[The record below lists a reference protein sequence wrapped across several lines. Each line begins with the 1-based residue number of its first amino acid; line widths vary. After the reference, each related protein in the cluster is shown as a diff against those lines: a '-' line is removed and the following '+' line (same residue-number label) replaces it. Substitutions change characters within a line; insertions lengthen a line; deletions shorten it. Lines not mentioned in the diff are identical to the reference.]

1 MILDI
6 EQETLPREELQALQL
21 HRLRATVERCYQTV
35 KYYRDA
41 MDELGVKP
49 RHIQSVADVRLLP
62 FTKKE
67 NLRENYPFGMFAVP
81 TDQVVRIHAS
91 SGTTG
96 KPTVVGYTRRDVRT
110 WARVMARSLAAA
122 GMRAGDRLHNAY
134 GYGLFTGG
142 LGLHYGAEELGV
154 MVTPISGGQTQRQI
168 MLIQDFEPTALSCT
182 PSYALNLAEAA
193 ESMNVDLRK
202 LPLEVGIFGAEPW
215 TEEMRYELES
225 RLGINAVDIYGLSE
239 VIGPGV
245 AIECIEAKN
254 GLHVF
259 EDHFLI
265 EAVDVNTGQPIPY
278 GEAGEIVITS
288 LTKEA
293 FPVIRYRTRDVSVL
307 NPAPCRCGRT
317 HVRMKRVTGRTDDM
331 LIIRGVNVFPSQVEA
346 ILMQT
351 ETLSP
356 FYQLEISREGNL
368 DLLTVNVEG
377 SPPWLP
383 KGRKP
388 WIGSRTRPKRTSRI
402 LSALLLGSWSNA
414 LVICPVP
421 RVRQC
426 GSSTIAS
433 IRKDETEKVMSFHL
447 EPFSFTLR
455 ALKPLIRD

>member
-6 EQETLPREELQALQL
+6 DQETLPREELQALQL
-21 HRLRATVERCYQTV
+21 RRLRSTVERCYQTV
-35 KYYRDA
+35 KYYREA
-41 MDELGVKP
+41 MDELGV
-49 RHIQSVADVRLLP
+49 RSHHLQSVADVRLLP

-96 KPTVVGYTRRDVRT
+96 KPTVVGYTRRDVST

-122 GMRAGDRLHNAY
+122 GLRPGDRLHNAY

-168 MLIQDFEPTALSCT
+168 MLIRDFEPTGLSCT
-182 PSYALNLAEAA
+182 PSYALNIAETADD
-193 ESMNVDLRK
+193 MNIDLRK
-202 LPLEVGIFGAEPW
+202 MSLKVGIFGAEPW

-225 RLGINAVDIYGLSE
+225 RLGIDAIDIYGLSE

-245 AIECIEAKN
+245 GIECIEAKN
-254 GLHVF
+254 GLHIF

-265 EAVDVNTGQPIPY
+265 EAVDIDTGEPIPY
-278 GEAGEIVITS
+278 GESGEIVITS

-293 FPVIRYRTRDVSVL
+293 FPVIRYRTRDISIL

-317 HVRMKRVTGRTDDM
+317 HLRMNRVTGRTDDM

-377 SPPWLP
+377 SPPLTAQGPEAMNRVGQKAQKDIKDFIGVTAKVVVKKTGELP
-383 KGRKP
+383 RSEGKAVRVIDHRKQ
-388 WIGSRTRPKRTSRI
+388 PK
-402 LSALLLGSWSNA
+402 
-414 LVICPVP
+414 
-421 RVRQC
+421 
-426 GSSTIAS
+426 
-433 IRKDETEKVMSFHL
+433 
-447 EPFSFTLR
+447 
-455 ALKPLIRD
+455 

>member
-6 EQETLPREELQALQL
+6 EQETLPREDLQALQL

-35 KYYRDA
+35 KYYRGA

-122 GMRAGDRLHNAY
+122 GMRPGDRLHNAY

-168 MLIQDFEPTALSCT
+168 MLIQDFEPTGLSCT

-193 ESMNVDLRK
+193 ENMNVDLRK
-202 LPLEVGIFGAEPW
+202 LPLKVGIFGAEPW

-225 RLGINAVDIYGLSE
+225 RIGIDAVDIYGLSE

-307 NPAPCRCGRT
+307 DPAPCRCGRT

-356 FYQLEISREGNL
+356 FYQLEIAREGNL

-377 SPPWLP
+377 SPPLVVQGQEAMDRVAH
-383 KGRKP
+383 KAQKDIKDF
-388 WIGSRTRPKRTSRI
+388 IGVTARVVVKRTGDLPRSEGKAVR
-402 LSALLLGSWSNA
+402 
-414 LVICPVP
+414 VIDHRKQP
-421 RVRQC
+421 R
-426 GSSTIAS
+426 
-433 IRKDETEKVMSFHL
+433 
-447 EPFSFTLR
+447 
-455 ALKPLIRD
+455 

>member
-1 MILDI
+1 MILDT
-6 EQETLPREELQALQL
+6 EQETLPREELQQLQVR
-21 HRLRATVERCYQTV
+21 RLRATVERCYQTV

-41 MDELGVKP
+41 MDELGVRP
-49 RHIQSVADVRLLP
+49 SHIQSVADVRLLP

-122 GMRAGDRLHNAY
+122 GLRPGDRLHNAY

-142 LGLHYGAEELGV
+142 LGFHYGAEELGV
-154 MVTPISGGQTQRQI
+154 MVTPVSGGQTQRQI
-168 MLIQDFEPTALSCT
+168 MLIQDFEPTGLSCT

-193 ESMNVDLRK
+193 ADMNVDLRK
-202 LPLEVGIFGAEPW
+202 LPLKVGIFGAEPW

-225 RLGINAVDIYGLSE
+225 RLGIDAVDIYGLSE
-239 VIGPGV
+239 IIGPGV
-245 AIECIEAKN
+245 ATECIEAKN

-265 EAVDVNTGQPIPY
+265 EAVDVDTGEPIPY

-293 FPVIRYRTRDVSVL
+293 FPVLRYRTRDVSVL
-307 NPAPCRCGRT
+307 DPAPCRCGRT

-356 FYQLEISREGNL
+356 FYQLEVSREGNL

-377 SPPWLP
+377 SPPLVAQGEAAMARVAH
-383 KGRKP
+383 KAQKDIKDF
-388 WIGSRTRPKRTSRI
+388 IGVSAKVAVKRTGDLPRSEGKAVR
-402 LSALLLGSWSNA
+402 
-414 LVICPVP
+414 VIDH
-421 RVRQC
+421 
-426 GSSTIAS
+426 
-433 IRKDETEKVMSFHL
+433 RKK
-447 EPFSFTLR
+447 
-455 ALKPLIRD
+455 

>member
-6 EQETLPREELQALQL
+6 DQETLPREALQELQLR
-21 HRLRATVERCYQTV
+21 RLRTTVERCYQTV
-35 KYYRDA
+35 KYYREA
-41 MDELGVKP
+41 MDELGVQP
-49 RHIQSVADVRLLP
+49 RHIQSLADVRLLP

-96 KPTVVGYTRRDVRT
+96 KPIVVGYTRRDIRT

-122 GMRAGDRLHNAY
+122 GLRPGDRLHNAY

-142 LGLHYGAEELGV
+142 LGLHYGAEELGL

-168 MLIQDFEPTALSCT
+168 MLIRDFEPTGLSCT
-182 PSYALNLAEAA
+182 PSYALNLAETADD
-193 ESMNVDLRK
+193 MGVDLRK
-202 LPLEVGIFGAEPW
+202 LPLKVGVFGAEPW

-225 RLGINAVDIYGLSE
+225 RLGIDAIDIYGLSE

-245 AIECIEAKN
+245 GIECIEAKS

-265 EAVDVNTGQPIPY
+265 EAVDVNTGQPLPY
-278 GEAGEIVITS
+278 GEPGEIVITS

-293 FPVIRYRTRDVSVL
+293 FPVIRYRTRDVSTL
-307 NPAPCRCGRT
+307 DPAPCRCGRT

-356 FYQLEISREGNL
+356 FYQLEVFREGNL
-368 DLLTVNVEG
+368 DTLVVNVEG
-377 SPPWLP
+377 SPPLVSQGQEAMARVGI
-383 KGRKP
+383 KAQKDIKDF
-388 WIGSRTRPKRTSRI
+388 IGVSARVVVKRTGEIPRSEGKAVR
-402 LSALLLGSWSNA
+402 
-414 LVICPVP
+414 VIDY
-421 RVRQC
+421 RRQ
-426 GSSTIAS
+426 S
-433 IRKDETEKVMSFHL
+433 K
-447 EPFSFTLR
+447 
-455 ALKPLIRD
+455 

>member
-6 EQETLPREELQALQL
+6 EPETLPREDLQALQL
-21 HRLRATVERCYQTV
+21 HRLRATVDRCYQTV

-49 RHIQSVADVRLLP
+49 RHIQSLADIRLLP

-110 WARVMARSLAAA
+110 WARLMARSLSAA

-193 ESMNVDLRK
+193 EDMNVDLRK
-202 LPLEVGIFGAEPW
+202 LSLQVGIFGAEPW

-225 RLGINAVDIYGLSE
+225 RLGIDAIDIYGLSE

-245 AIECIEAKN
+245 AVECLEAKN

-259 EDHFLI
+259 EDHFLV
-265 EAVDVNTGQPIPY
+265 EAVDVHTGQPLPY
-278 GEAGEIVITS
+278 GETGEIVFTS

-293 FPVIRYRTRDVSVL
+293 FPIIRYRTRDVSVL
-307 NPAPCRCGRT
+307 DPAPCRCGRT

-346 ILMQT
+346 VLMQT
-351 ETLSP
+351 ETLTP
-356 FYQLEISREGNL
+356 FYQLEVFREGNL

-377 SPPWLP
+377 SPPLVAQGP
-383 KGRKP
+383 DGMERVAHKAQKDIKDFIGVTARVVVKGTGEIPRSEGKAVRVIDHRKK
-388 WIGSRTRPKRTSRI
+388 T
-402 LSALLLGSWSNA
+402 
-414 LVICPVP
+414 
-421 RVRQC
+421 
-426 GSSTIAS
+426 
-433 IRKDETEKVMSFHL
+433 KD
-447 EPFSFTLR
+447 
-455 ALKPLIRD
+455 

>member
-1 MILDI
+1 MILDT
-6 EQETLPREELQALQL
+6 EQETLPREELQGLQL
-21 HRLRATVERCYQTV
+21 RRLRATVERCYQTV
-35 KYYRDA
+35 KYYRGA

-49 RHIQSVADVRLLP
+49 HHIQSVADVRLLP

-96 KPTVVGYTRRDVRT
+96 KPTVVGYTRRDIRT

-122 GMRAGDRLHNAY
+122 GMRSGDRLHNAY

-168 MLIQDFEPTALSCT
+168 MLIQDFEPTGLSCT

-193 ESMNVDLRK
+193 EDMNVDLRK
-202 LPLEVGIFGAEPW
+202 LPLKVGIFGAEPW

-225 RLGINAVDIYGLSE
+225 RLGIDAVDIYGLSE

-278 GEAGEIVITS
+278 GEPGEIVITS

-293 FPVIRYRTRDVSVL
+293 FPVLRYRTRDVSVL
-307 NPAPCRCGRT
+307 DPAPCRCGRT

-377 SPPWLP
+377 SPPLVAQGQEAMDRVAH
-383 KGRKP
+383 KSQKDIKDF
-388 WIGSRTRPKRTSRI
+388 IGVTAKVVVKRTGDLPRSEGKAVR
-402 LSALLLGSWSNA
+402 
-414 LVICPVP
+414 VID
-421 RVRQC
+421 R
-426 GSSTIAS
+426 
-433 IRKDETEKVMSFHL
+433 RKQK
-447 EPFSFTLR
+447 
-455 ALKPLIRD
+455 

>member
-6 EQETLPREELQALQL
+6 EQETLPREDLQNLQL
-21 HRLRATVERCYQTV
+21 HRLRTTVERCYQTV
-35 KYYRDA
+35 NYYREA

-49 RHIQSVADVRLLP
+49 SHIQSVADVRLLP

-96 KPTVVGYTRRDVRT
+96 KPTVVGYTRRDIRT
-110 WARVMARSLAAA
+110 WARVVARCLAAA
-122 GMRAGDRLHNAY
+122 GMRPGDRLHNAY

-168 MLIQDFEPTALSCT
+168 MLIRDFEPTGLSCT
-182 PSYALNLAEAA
+182 PSYALNLAETA
-193 ESMNVDLRK
+193 EDMNVDLRK
-202 LPLEVGIFGAEPW
+202 LPLKVGVFGAEPW

-225 RLGINAVDIYGLSE
+225 RLGIDAIDIYGLSE

-245 AIECIEAKN
+245 GIECLEAKD

-259 EDHFLI
+259 EDHFLV
-265 EAVDVNTGQPIPY
+265 EAVDVNTGQPVPN
-278 GEAGEIVITS
+278 GEPGEIVITS

-293 FPVIRYRTRDVSVL
+293 FPVIRYRTRDISVL

-317 HVRMKRVTGRTDDM
+317 HVRMQRVTGRTDDM

-356 FYQLEISREGNL
+356 FYQLEISRENNL

-377 SPPWLP
+377 SPPLVAQ
-383 KGRKP
+383 GRDAMDRVAHKAQKDIKDF
-388 WIGSRTRPKRTSRI
+388 IGVTAKVVVKATGEI
-402 LSALLLGSWSNA
+402 
-414 LVICPVP
+414 P
-421 RVRQC
+421 RSEGKAVRVVDH
-426 GSSTIAS
+426 
-433 IRKDETEKVMSFHL
+433 RKQDK
-447 EPFSFTLR
+447 
-455 ALKPLIRD
+455 

>member
-6 EQETLPREELQALQL
+6 EPETLPREDLQALQL
-21 HRLRATVERCYQTV
+21 HRLRATVDRCYQTV

-49 RHIQSVADVRLLP
+49 RHIQSLADIRLLP

-110 WARVMARSLAAA
+110 WARLMARSLSAA

-193 ESMNVDLRK
+193 EDMNVDLRK
-202 LPLEVGIFGAEPW
+202 LSLQVGIFGAEPW

-225 RLGINAVDIYGLSE
+225 RLGIDAIDIYGLSE

-245 AIECIEAKN
+245 AVECLEAKN

-259 EDHFLI
+259 EDHFLV
-265 EAVDVNTGQPIPY
+265 EAVDVHTGQPLPY
-278 GEAGEIVITS
+278 GETGEIVFTS

-293 FPVIRYRTRDVSVL
+293 FPIIRYRTRDVSVL
-307 NPAPCRCGRT
+307 DPAPCRCGRT

-346 ILMQT
+346 VLMQT
-351 ETLSP
+351 ETLTP
-356 FYQLEISREGNL
+356 FYQLEVFREGNL

-377 SPPWLP
+377 SPPLVAQGPDGMERVAHKAQKDIKDFIGVTARVVVKGTGEIPRSEGKAVRVIDHRQKP
-383 KGRKP
+383 K
-388 WIGSRTRPKRTSRI
+388 
-402 LSALLLGSWSNA
+402 
-414 LVICPVP
+414 
-421 RVRQC
+421 
-426 GSSTIAS
+426 
-433 IRKDETEKVMSFHL
+433 D
-447 EPFSFTLR
+447 
-455 ALKPLIRD
+455 

>member
-6 EQETLPREELQALQL
+6 EQETLPREDLQALQL
-21 HRLRATVERCYQTV
+21 HRLRATVDRCYQTV

-49 RHIQSVADVRLLP
+49 HHIQSLADIRLLP

-96 KPTVVGYTRRDVRT
+96 KPTVVGYTRRDIRT

-122 GMRAGDRLHNAY
+122 GMRPGDRLHNAY

-168 MLIQDFEPTALSCT
+168 MLIQDFEPTGLSCT

-193 ESMNVDLRK
+193 EDMNVDLRK
-202 LPLEVGIFGAEPW
+202 LPLQVGIFGAEPW

-225 RLGINAVDIYGLSE
+225 RLGIDAVDIYGLSE

-259 EDHFLI
+259 EDHFLV
-265 EAVDVNTGQPIPY
+265 EAVDVNTGQPLPY
-278 GEAGEIVITS
+278 GEAGEIVFTS

-307 NPAPCRCGRT
+307 DPAPCRCGRT

-356 FYQLEISREGNL
+356 FYQLEVYREGNL

-377 SPPWLP
+377 SPPLVAQGQEAMERVAHKAQKDIKDFIGVTARVVV
-383 KGRKP
+383 KGTGEIPRSEGKAVRVVDHRK
-388 WIGSRTRPKRTSRI
+388 K
-402 LSALLLGSWSNA
+402 
-414 LVICPVP
+414 P
-421 RVRQC
+421 RHE
-426 GSSTIAS
+426 G
-433 IRKDETEKVMSFHL
+433 
-447 EPFSFTLR
+447 
-455 ALKPLIRD
+455 